1 MSTILAHPQNQEQ
14 LNAIKAVLKAL
25 KVPFEQQDEVSFP
38 ELTKS
43 DIDQAY
49 KELRA
54 GQYTVI
60 EADDLWK

>member
-1 MSTILAHPQNQEQ
+1 MSAILIHPQNSEQ
-14 LNAIKAVLKAL
+14 LEAIKAVLKAL
-25 KVPFEQQDEVSFP
+25 KVPFEQQDEISLP

-54 GQYTVI
+54 GQYTVV